1 MAMSK
6 LRISLD
12 VETKRGFENL
22 ETRIFEVDDLK
33 VRRFREIFE
42 NDLSELRR
50 VELCPIPEAKE
61 YEDEN
66 DWPATEGV

>member
-1 MAMSK
+1 MCK

-12 VETKRGFENL
+12 EETENGCIGL
-22 ETRIFEVDDLK
+22 ETRMFDVDDLK

-50 VELCPIPEAKE
+50 VELCPITEAKE
-61 YEDEN
+61 YEEEN
-66 DWPATEGV
+66 DWPITEGV

>member
-1 MAMSK
+1 MSK

-12 VETKRGFENL
+12 VETKNGFESL
-22 ETRIFEVDDLK
+22 ETRTFEIDDLK

-42 NDLSELRR
+42 NDISELHR
-50 VELCPIPEAKE
+50 VEICPLAEAEE

>member
-1 MAMSK
+1 MCELK
-6 LRISLD
+6 ISLSANGI
-12 VETKRGFENL
+12 EI
-22 ETRIFEVDDLK
+22 ETRTFNVDELK
-33 VRRFREIFE
+33 VRRFKEIFE

-66 DWPATEGV
+66 DWPMTDGI

>member
-1 MAMSK
+1 MSK
-6 LRISLD
+6 LRISWV
-12 VETKRGFENL
+12 VETKNGCESL
-22 ETRIFEVDDLK
+22 ETRTFEIVDLK

>member
-1 MAMSK
+1 MSK

-12 VETKRGFENL
+12 VETGNGFESL
-22 ETRIFEVDDLK
+22 ETRAFEVDELK

-42 NDLSELRR
+42 NDISELRR
-50 VELCPIPEAKE
+50 VELCPLSEAKE

-66 DWPATEGV
+66 DWPTTEGV

>member
-1 MAMSK
+1 MCK

-12 VETKRGFENL
+12 EETENGCIVL
-22 ETRIFEVDDLK
+22 ETRMFDVDDLK

-61 YEDEN
+61 YEEEN
-66 DWPATEGV
+66 DWPITEGV

>member
-1 MAMSK
+1 MCELK
-6 LRISLD
+6 ISLSANG
-12 VETKRGFENL
+12 VEIETKTFS
-22 ETRIFEVDDLK
+22 VDELK

-42 NDLSELRR
+42 NDISELRR

-66 DWPATEGV
+66 DWPMTDGI